1 MALRYLGNGPY
12 CTANSLSIIFGD
24 DGPGPATIEVLTGSP
39 YGISIH
45 GDDEYTYFTPDRWNP
60 EFGITSAL
68 DLLGWECDRTAGSAD
83 AAVAVLRGASRE
95 APVLV
100 GPVEMGLLPYIPG
113 LGRAIGAD
121 HNVVVVGMEGDLVRA
136 HDVQGWPFVTMPLE
150 SLLKAWQADTF
161 AYRVDAYAVRSNFR
175 RTRMVDPHTAVRRS
189 LPTAIELLDGP
200 ESAAAAERSAR
211 IVEAGLTNMQY
222 KYLVEYQ
229 VQAGARRFADATAQ
243 LDAIGCRRAAAV
255 ADRQALLIG
264 SLQLLLVTHEAARA
278 AATFR
283 ELAPTYGQLRQ
294 ALVDDLGQRI
304 PDSGVA
310 AARIR

>member
-24 DGPGPATIEVLTGSP
+24 DAPGPATIEVMTGSP

-45 GDDEYTYFTPDRWNP
+45 GDDEHTYFTPDRWNP
-60 EFGITSAL
+60 ELGMTTAL
-68 DLLGWECDRTAGSAD
+68 DLLGWECDRSAGSAD
-83 AAVAVLRGASRE
+83 DAVAVLRRASRE
-95 APVLV
+95 SPVLV
-100 GPVEMGLLPYIPG
+100 GPVEMGMLPYIPG

-161 AYRVDAYAVRSNFR
+161 AYRVEAYAVRSNFR
-175 RTRMVDPHTAVRRS
+175 RFRPVDPHTALRRS

-200 ESAAAAERSAR
+200 GSAAAAERSAQV
-211 IVEAGLTNMQY
+211 VEAGLTNMQY

-229 VQAGARRFADATAQ
+229 VQAGARRLADATVL

-255 ADRQALLIG
+255 TDRQALLIG
-264 SLQLLLVTHEAARA
+264 SLQLQLVTHQSAQA

-283 ELAPTYGQLRQ
+283 ELAPTYARLRR
-294 ALVDDLGQRI
+294 ALIEDL
-304 PDSGVA
+304 D
-310 AARIR
+310 